1 MIRLPLATLLLTE
14 RCNSRC
20 VTCDYWRHGRTT
32 MNLDAVQR
40 LLPSLRRLGTQ
51 VVLLS
56 GGEPLLN
63 PEWPQIAALLRDNGL
78 YTWLLT
84 SGLSLA
90 KHAQAVSELFPAVT
104 VSLDGADRRTYEQIR
119 GLDAFDKVCQGIAA
133 AVKCGAAVSIRVTV
147 QRANFS
153 QMRQLVERARQL
165 GVRQISFLAVDVANP
180 HAFARSG
187 DISASPALTD
197 DDLAL
202 FGQELDLLER
212 EHGAHF
218 RSGFIAESPAKL
230 RRLLQYFTALRG
242 RGAFP
247 QVRCN
252 APEFSAVIT
261 ASGHVQ
267 PCFFIAGPPDARI
280 VASEAPSAAAMNAAA
295 MNAAAPD
302 AVAPNAM
309 APAAGASRELGDVLN
324 SESMGAL
331 RAAIRAGARSECETC
346 VCSLWREPSRLP
358 SLLRLTA

>member
-1 MIRLPLATLLLTE
+1 
-14 RCNSRC
+14 
-20 VTCDYWRHGRTT
+20 
-32 MNLDAVQR
+32 
-40 LLPSLRRLGTQ
+40 
-51 VVLLS
+51 
-56 GGEPLLN
+56 
-63 PEWPQIAALLRDNGL
+63 
-78 YTWLLT
+78 
-84 SGLSLA
+84 
-90 KHAQAVSELFPAVT
+90 
-104 VSLDGADRRTYEQIR
+104 
-119 GLDAFDKVCQGIAA
+119 
-133 AVKCGAAVSIRVTV
+133 VTV
-147 QRANFS
+147 QRDNFS
-153 QMRQLVERARQL
+153 QMRQLVERGRQL

-242 RGAFP
+242 RGPFP

-261 ASGHVQ
+261 AAGHVQ

-280 VASEAPSAAAMNAAA
+280 GLSDAPGAGAPSA
-295 MNAAAPD
+295 
-302 AVAPNAM
+302 VAPG
-309 APAAGASRELGDVLN
+309 AAGGSRELADVVN

-358 SLLRLTA
+358 DLLRLTA